1 MWVNA
6 KGERV
11 YDDTLCR
18 IKDQSDYVE
27 VLSMHVSE
35 NKATMMQESE
45 GPKLD
50 LDLKVYQNDGS
61 TLFCA
66 KEPTKW
72 VQDTF

>member
-1 MWVNA
+1 
-6 KGERV
+6 
-11 YDDTLCR
+11 
-18 IKDQSDYVE
+18 
-27 VLSMHVSE
+27 MHVSE